1 MVPSSRLSPRLR
13 WDIKVRRTHALTKR
27 LRRRLRR
34 ASHTDLSYY
43 LLDTLARGQLLSL
56 SSSECFAMAIQMELY
71 RIIISEMQDQQI
83 IMLKEVDGERTFPIV
98 IGSGEAY
105 AIDRRLKGIP
115 TPRPLTHDLL
125 ANVIE
130 QLGGSIEQ
138 IEINDLE
145 NHTFFA
151 RIHIR
156 KDGQMLEIDSRPS
169 DAIALGI
176 ATTVPIFVAEHVL
189 DQVC

>member
-1 MVPSSRLSPRLR
+1 
-13 WDIKVRRTHALTKR
+13 
-27 LRRRLRR
+27 
-34 ASHTDLSYY
+34 
-43 LLDTLARGQLLSL
+43 
-56 SSSECFAMAIQMELY
+56 MELHK
-71 RIIISEMQDQQI
+71 IIISELQEQQI

-98 IGSGEAY
+98 IGNGEAL

-125 ANVIE
+125 ANIIE

-145 NHTFFA
+145 NHTFYA

-156 KDGQMLEIDSRPS
+156 QDGKMREIDSRPS

-176 ATTVPIFVAEHVL
+176 ATSVPIYVAEHVL
-189 DQVC
+189 DEVC

>member
-1 MVPSSRLSPRLR
+1 MS
-13 WDIKVRRTHALTKR
+13 
-27 LRRRLRR
+27 
-34 ASHTDLSYY
+34 
-43 LLDTLARGQLLSL
+43 
-56 SSSECFAMAIQMELY
+56 IQMELHK
-71 RIIISEMQDQQI
+71 IIISEMQDQQI

-125 ANVIE
+125 ASIIDH
-130 QLGGSIEQ
+130 LGGEIAQ

-145 NHTFFA
+145 NHTFYA
-151 RIHIR
+151 RIHI
-156 KDGQMLEIDSRPS
+156 KQNGKTLEVDSRPS

-176 ATTVPIFVAEHVL
+176 ATSVPIFVAEHVL
-189 DQVC
+189 DEVC

>member
-1 MVPSSRLSPRLR
+1 MS
-13 WDIKVRRTHALTKR
+13 
-27 LRRRLRR
+27 
-34 ASHTDLSYY
+34 
-43 LLDTLARGQLLSL
+43 
-56 SSSECFAMAIQMELY
+56 IQMELHKN
-71 RIIISEMQDQQI
+71 IISEMQDQQI

-125 ANVIE
+125 ANIIDH
-130 QLGGSIEQ
+130 LGGEIAQ

-151 RIHIR
+151 RIHIKQNGR
-156 KDGQMLEIDSRPS
+156 TLEVDSRPS

-176 ATTVPIFVAEHVL
+176 ATSVPIFVAEHVL
-189 DQVC
+189 DEVC